1 MNEAYSRRILE
12 GYREHIPFVDNS
24 SEMTQVYSQPSDIIS
39 SALAILQRITR
50 SHDLCLDRWGPSAIL
65 GTQVVKS
72 AFESVANRGA
82 KIRLITEVSRENLD
96 HCKEFSSFAEVRHLD
111 RVMGNFSISDTRWYT
126 ASAVTEKDKPPARL
140 IVSNVKEIAEQHQY
154 FFETLWDKG
163 LSLQERIRELEEG
176 HVTGDISVLR
186 NPDDVLEIYRKLLL
200 GAKHEIMILFPSQR
214 SVSRQAGAGIFEV
227 LEEALSKRKGSL
239 KIRLIAPYQATTG
252 RHRKRLFHGL
262 LERKNQDVSIRSV
275 GEVHTGTKATVVVV
289 DSTAALMMEQR
300 DDFAESFNGAI
311 GLSTLSE
318 SQPGVMSYASIFESL
333 WVQTELYDQVK
344 LANEQLE
351 LAYERLKEQD
361 KMQREFINIAAH
373 ELRTPVQP
381 LLGMA
386 DILAAECSENEK
398 VSVTKEDLD
407 LIIRNSKRLERLSS
421 DILQVTRIESNRL
434 ELHRERI
441 NINDEIRNAIKDLR
455 NGLSSSGR
463 HLQIKFDAC
472 ADPIE
477 VEADRSRIFEV
488 LSNLLDNAS
497 KFSTDGALIHVGSEL
512 AGSEAEP
519 NKEVIVNV
527 IDSGSGIDK
536 EIIPKLFMKF
546 ATKSDRGTGLG
557 LYISK
562 SIIQAHG
569 GKIWAENNLDKRG
582 ARFSFSLP
590 LAGS

>member
-1 MNEAYSRRILE
+1 
-12 GYREHIPFVDNS
+12 
-24 SEMTQVYSQPSDIIS
+24 
-39 SALAILQRITR
+39 
-50 SHDLCLDRWGPSAIL
+50 
-65 GTQVVKS
+65 
-72 AFESVANRGA
+72 
-82 KIRLITEVSRENLD
+82 
-96 HCKEFSSFAEVRHLD
+96 
-111 RVMGNFSISDTRWYT
+111 
-126 ASAVTEKDKPPARL
+126 
-140 IVSNVKEIAEQHQY
+140 
-154 FFETLWDKG
+154 
-163 LSLQERIRELEEG
+163 
-176 HVTGDISVLR
+176 
-186 NPDDVLEIYRKLLL
+186 
-200 GAKHEIMILFPSQR
+200 
-214 SVSRQAGAGIFEV
+214 
-227 LEEALSKRKGSL
+227 
-239 KIRLIAPYQATTG
+239 
-252 RHRKRLFHGL
+252 
-262 LERKNQDVSIRSV
+262 
-275 GEVHTGTKATVVVV
+275 
-289 DSTAALMMEQR
+289 
-300 DDFAESFNGAI
+300 
-311 GLSTLSE
+311 
-318 SQPGVMSYASIFESL
+318 MSYASIFESL

-386 DILAAECSENEK
+386 DILAAECSEKEK
-398 VSVTKEDLD
+398 VVVTKEDID

-463 HLQIKFDAC
+463 HLQIKFDAG

-488 LSNLLDNAS
+488 LSNLLDNAA
-497 KFSTDGALIHVGSEL
+497 KFSTDGALIQVWSEL
-512 AGSEAEP
+512 AGSEAEL

-569 GKIWAENNLDKRG
+569 GKIWAENNLDRRG
-582 ARFSFSLP
+582 AKFSFSLP